1 MHKYN
6 INFLTAALLLV
17 VAAGLGFAQSNPSG
31 FEVMSNVY
39 ERPQPDDTQGS
50 LTMTLENARGD
61 QRVRSVR
68 QYVAQFNGVEKKIL
82 FFTAPADVRDT
93 AFMNWSY
100 DDPSK
105 PDDQWIYLPA
115 LRRVRRISA
124 EKKNDNFMGSD
135 FTYEDLGER
144 HPNLDTHRI
153 IDTETREGRT
163 VYVVESVPKKGSSSY
178 GKTISWIAEDIWLGL
193 KREFYDSSGKHVKTL
208 EVDDYQQIDGFWTI
222 RRMTMTTI
230 KSDHSTTMELSD
242 FQFNTG
248 LSENNFTERTMK
260 RGIR

>member
-1 MHKYN
+1 MQKN
-6 INFLTAALLLV
+6 SISFIIATLLLAA
-17 VAAGLGFAQSNPSG
+17 VADLGFAQSDLSG

-61 QRVRSVR
+61 QRIRSVR

-100 DDPSK
+100 DNPSK
-105 PDDQWIYLPA
+105 QDDQWIYLPA

-144 HPNLDTHRI
+144 HPDMDTHRVI
-153 IDTETREGRT
+153 GTDTREGRT
-163 VYVVESVPKKGSSSY
+163 VYIVESVPKKGSSAY
-178 GKTISWIAEDIWLGL
+178 GKTISWIADEIWLGL
-193 KREFYDSSGKHVKTL
+193 KREFYDPSGTHLKTL
-208 EVDDYQQIDGFWTI
+208 EIDDYQQIDGFWTI
-222 RRMTMTTI
+222 RSMTMSTV
-230 KSDHSTTMELSD
+230 KSGHSTTMELSD
-242 FQFNTG
+242 LRFNTG
-248 LSENNFTERTMK
+248 LSENTFTERTMK

>member
-1 MHKYN
+1 MHRMKE
-6 INFLTAALLLV
+6 LLMVTLLAAAV
-17 VAAGLGFAQSNPSG
+17 AGLGLAQTGPSG
-31 FEVMSNVY
+31 LEVMTNVF
-39 ERPQPDDTQGS
+39 ERPQPDDMEGA

-68 QYVAQFNGVEKKIL
+68 QYMAQYGEVEKKLL
-82 FFTAPADVRDT
+82 FFVEPADVRDT
-93 AFMNWSY
+93 AFMNWTY

-144 HPNLDTHRI
+144 HPGLDTHRVTG
-153 IDTETREGRT
+153 TETSDGRT
-163 VYVVESVPKKGSSSY
+163 VYVVESILAGDSAYNRTV
-178 GKTISWIAEDIWLGL
+178 SWVADGIWIGL
-193 KREFYDSSGKHVKTL
+193 RREFYDGSGNLLKTL
-208 EVDDYQQIDGFWTI
+208 EIEEYREIDGFWTI
-222 RRMTMTTI
+222 NQMTMTNAD
-230 KSDHSTTMELSD
+230 SGHSTTMELSD
-242 FQFNTG
+242 LGFNTG
-248 LSENNFTERTMK
+248 IDESTFTERTMT